1 MASEETIPIIVEFR
15 YGPNRIPDA
24 SWGNMG

>member
-1 MASEETIPIIVEFR
+1 MASEETIPIIVEFT
-15 YGPNRIPDA
+15 YGPNHIPDA